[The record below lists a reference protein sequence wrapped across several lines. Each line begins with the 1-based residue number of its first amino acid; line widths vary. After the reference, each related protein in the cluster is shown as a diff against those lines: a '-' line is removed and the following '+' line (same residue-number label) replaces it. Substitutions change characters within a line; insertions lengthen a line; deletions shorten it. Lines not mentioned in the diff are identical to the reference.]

1 MFPTGADLMKDIT
14 LLYVEDEDI
23 ARMSIGAFLGRYTGK
38 LMTATNGQEGFE
50 LYKQHKPA
58 VVVTDLEMPIMGGLE
73 MIRKI
78 RELDDSVPII
88 ITTAYDDE
96 SHTCPAAD
104 MRILKP
110 ISFMELL
117 KGIQD
122 CLETRQE

>member
-1 MFPTGADLMKDIT
+1 MCPTGADLMKEIT

-23 ARMSIGAFLGRYTGK
+23 ARMSIGAFLGRYAGK
-38 LMTATNGQEGFE
+38 LMTATNGQEGLE
-50 LYKQHKPA
+50 MYKQHKPA

-96 SHTCPAAD
+96 SHNCPAAD